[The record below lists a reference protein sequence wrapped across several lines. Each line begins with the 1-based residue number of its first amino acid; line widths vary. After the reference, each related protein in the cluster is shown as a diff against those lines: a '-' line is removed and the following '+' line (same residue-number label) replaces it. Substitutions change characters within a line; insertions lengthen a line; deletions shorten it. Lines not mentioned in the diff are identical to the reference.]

1 LAETLCPISSGCFF
15 PTNHDVKEKDMK
27 TMFDGIKRFVREEDG
42 AAGVEYAL
50 LLCLVAV
57 VIAGFVTAM
66 SGSVNTIF
74 TAIKTGLANGAAAA
88 GG

>member
-1 LAETLCPISSGCFF
+1 LAETLCPISSGRFF

-27 TMFDGIKRFVREEDG
+27 AMFDDIKRFVREEDG

-57 VIAGFVTAM
+57 VIATFVAAL
-66 SGSVNTIF
+66 SGDVKTIF
-74 TAIKTGLANGAAAA
+74 NAIQTGLNAGAAAV
-88 GG
+88 G